1 MKLYALLV
9 WFLRL
14 AARLYFVDIRSARSE
29 RLPAE
34 GPVIVAANHP
44 SSILD
49 GVIVSTQ
56 IRRPVHYLARSGLF
70 RFPLLAALFR
80 TLGAIPVYRRSE
92 VGDHADRNREVFS
105 QVFDLLDQGAC
116 VGVFPEG
123 RNSPRL
129 RVGQLRTGVARIA
142 LGAEARQGYGLGLVI
157 VPAGVNLEH
166 REFLGSAVLLRF
178 GRPIRVS
185 DYADLHREDPE
196 AAIQRLTEDVQQALR
211 RQTLHLEDERLARLV
226 DELSDTLQGSLGE
239 LADMPPPEP
248 PQRKRFIKRW
258 LGRLAG
264 LYSRASAE
272 TAAAFQR
279 RVYNRQ
285 FVSEVMDRAWQTD
298 PERVSELRL
307 SVERFNDHL
316 RQTEVRQALAEST
329 GQPVTGRLLRL
340 KMTAYA
346 ILMAPIA
353 LFGLVHNLLPYL
365 FARLGSLLIRDEAIR
380 LFSYFGLGV
389 IGFGGWYALIGFWL
403 WQESELGL
411 AATIAYVAALP
422 PTGFVALRYRR
433 NVLRYRDR
441 ILVRALLWNQSE
453 LVELLR
459 TERARIQDQFVV
471 LADRYGTAADSGA
484 DSAARPGSNTSS
496 TAGSRKL

>member
-14 AARLYFVDIRSARSE
+14 VNRLYFVDIRSAMSE

-49 GVIVSTQ
+49 GVILSTQ
-56 IRRPVHYLARSGLF
+56 IRRPIHYLARSGLF
-70 RFPLLAALFR
+70 RIPLLAALFR

-92 VGDHADRNREVFS
+92 AGDHADRNREVFG
-105 QVFDLLDQGAC
+105 QVFDLLDRGGC

-129 RVGQLRTGVARIA
+129 QVGQLRKGIARIA
-142 LGAEARQGYGLGLVI
+142 LGAEARKDFGLGLVI

-166 REFLGSAVLLRF
+166 REFLGSAALLRF
-178 GRPIRVS
+178 GKPIRVA
-185 DYADLHREDPE
+185 DYAELYHQDPE
-196 AAIQRLTEDVQQALR
+196 LAVGRLTDDVQQALR

-226 DELSDTLQGSLGE
+226 DELADSLQGSLGE
-239 LADMPPPEP
+239 LADLPPPQP

-264 LYSRASAE
+264 LYSRSSAT
-272 TAAAFQR
+272 TAAEFRR
-279 RVYNRQ
+279 RVYTRQ
-285 FVSEVMDRAWQTD
+285 FISEVIDRAWRAD
-298 PERVSELRL
+298 PERISELRL
-307 SVERFNDHL
+307 NVERYIDHL
-316 RQTEVRQALAEST
+316 RQTEVRQALAESV

-365 FARLGSLLIRDEAIR
+365 FARLGALLIRDEAIR
-380 LFSYFGLGV
+380 LFTYFGLGV
-389 IGFGGWYALIGFWL
+389 IGFGGWYALIGWWL
-403 WQESELGL
+403 WQESDLGL
-411 AATIAYVAALP
+411 AGTLVYLAALP
-422 PTGFVALRYRR
+422 PTGFVALGYRR

-441 ILVRALLWNQSE
+441 ILVRTLFWDQRE

-459 TERARIQDQFVV
+459 SERARIQDQFVV
-471 LADRYGTAADSGA
+471 LADRYGVAAEES
-484 DSAARPGSNTSS
+484 SNTSS
-496 TAGSRKL
+496 SAGSRRL

>member
-1 MKLYALLV
+1 MPDA
-9 WFLRL
+9 
-14 AARLYFVDIRSARSE
+14 
-29 RLPAE
+29 

-49 GVIVSTQ
+49 GVILSTQ
-56 IRRPVHYLARSGLF
+56 IRRPIHYLARSGLF

-80 TLGAIPVYRRSE
+80 TLGAIPIYRRSE
-92 VGDHADRNREVFS
+92 VGDHADRNREVFGH
-105 QVFDLLDQGAC
+105 VYDLLEKGGC

-129 RVGQLRTGVARIA
+129 QVGQLRTGIARIA
-142 LGAEARQGYGLGLVI
+142 LGAEARQGYELGLVI

-178 GRPIRVS
+178 GKPIRVS
-185 DYADLHREDPE
+185 DYAELHRQDPE
-196 AAIQRLTEDVQQALR
+196 QAVLRLTDDVQQALR

-226 DELSDTLQGSLGE
+226 DELGDSLQGSLGE
-239 LADMPPPEP
+239 LAAMPPPQP
-248 PQRKRFIKRW
+248 PRRKRFIKRW
-258 LGRLAG
+258 LGRLIG
-264 LYSRASAE
+264 IYSRSSAA

-285 FVSEVMDRAWQTD
+285 FISEVIDRAWQAD
-298 PERVSELRL
+298 PERVLELGL
-307 SVERFNDHL
+307 GVERYIDHL

-389 IGFGGWYALIGFWL
+389 IGFGGWYALIGWWL
-403 WQESELGL
+403 WQESALGL
-411 AATIAYVAALP
+411 AATMAYLAALP

-441 ILVRALLWNQSE
+441 ILVRTLFWDERE

-471 LADRYGTAADSGA
+471 LADRYGQVSE
-484 DSAARPGSNTSS
+484 SSSNTSS
-496 TAGSRKL
+496 SAGSRRL

>member
-14 AARLYFVDIRSARSE
+14 VNRLYFVDIRSAMSE
-29 RLPAE
+29 RMPNE

-49 GVIVSTQ
+49 GVILSTQ
-56 IRRPVHYLARSGLF
+56 IRRPIHYLARSGLF
-70 RFPLLAALFR
+70 RIPALAALFR
-80 TLGAIPVYRRSE
+80 TLGAIPVYRRDE
-92 VGDHADRNREVFS
+92 VGDHADRNREVFGH
-105 QVFDLLDQGAC
+105 VFELLEGGGC

-129 RVGQLRTGVARIA
+129 QVGQLRKGIARIA
-142 LGAEARQGYGLGLVI
+142 LGAEARNDYGLGLVI

-166 REFLGSAVLLRF
+166 REFLGSAALLRF
-178 GRPIRVS
+178 GKPIRVA
-185 DYADLHREDPE
+185 DYADLHRLDPE
-196 AAIQRLTEDVQQALR
+196 GAVARLTDTVQQALR
-211 RQTLHLEDERLARLV
+211 RQTLHLEDDRLARLV
-226 DELSDTLQGSLGE
+226 EELGDSLQGSLGE
-239 LADMPPPEP
+239 LADLPPPEP

-264 LYSRASAE
+264 LYSRSPAA
-272 TAAAFQR
+272 TAAEFRR
-279 RVYNRQ
+279 RVYTRQ
-285 FVSEVMDRAWQTD
+285 FLSEVIDRAWRAD

-307 SVERFNDHL
+307 NVERYIDHL
-316 RQTEVRQALAEST
+316 RQTEVRQALAESV

-365 FARLGSLLIRDEAIR
+365 FARLGALLIRDEAIR

-389 IGFGGWYALIGFWL
+389 IGFGAWYALIGWWL
-403 WQESELGL
+403 WQESDLGL
-411 AATIAYVAALP
+411 AGTLIYLAALP

-441 ILVRALLWNQSE
+441 ILVRTLFWDQRE

-459 TERARIQDQFVV
+459 SERARIQDQFVV
-471 LADRYGTAADSGA
+471 LADRYGVAADEAS
-484 DSAARPGSNTSS
+484 RISS
-496 TAGSRKL
+496 SAGSRRL